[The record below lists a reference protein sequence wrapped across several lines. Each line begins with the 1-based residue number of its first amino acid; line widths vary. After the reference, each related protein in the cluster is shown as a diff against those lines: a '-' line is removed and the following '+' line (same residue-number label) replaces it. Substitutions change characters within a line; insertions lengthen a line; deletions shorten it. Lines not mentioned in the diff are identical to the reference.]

1 MFYYLKGEL
10 AYREN
15 GLCVIDCGGVG
26 YKLTVS
32 MNTSDMLLTKLG
44 KEVKLYTHLAVREDG
59 VELFGFS
66 SIEERDCFNSLIAVS
81 GVGPKAATSI
91 LSTLTPEKLA
101 IAIDGEDI
109 KAISKAQGIGAK
121 TAARVVLELKGKL
134 PDSLSAITGSSSQRS
149 ASAEPAVKRSAAFSD
164 ASEALISLGYDKSS
178 VLDALKTIN
187 PESKDASE
195 IIRLALK
202 KLMR

>member
-32 MNTSDMLLTKLG
+32 MNTSDMILTKLG
-44 KEVKLYTHLAVREDG
+44 KEVKLFTHLAVREDG
-59 VELFGFS
+59 VELFGFGTL
-66 SIEERDCFNSLIAVS
+66 EERDCFNSLIAVS

-101 IAIDGEDI
+101 IAIDSEDI

-134 PDSLSAITGSSSQRS
+134 PDSLSSITTGNSSRATESV
-149 ASAEPAVKRSAAFSD
+149 AKRSGAFQD
-164 ASEALISLGYDKSS
+164 ASEALVSLGYDKSS
-178 VLDALKTIN
+178 VLDALKDIN
-187 PESKDASE
+187 PESRDASE

>member
-32 MNTSDMLLTKLG
+32 MNTSDMILTKLG
-44 KEVKLYTHLAVREDG
+44 KEVKLFTHLAVREDG
-59 VELFGFS
+59 VELFGFGTL
-66 SIEERDCFNSLIAVS
+66 EERDCFNSLIAVS

-101 IAIDGEDI
+101 IAIDSEDI

-134 PDSLSAITGSSSQRS
+134 PDSLSSITTGNSSRATESV
-149 ASAEPAVKRSAAFSD
+149 AKRSGAFQD

-178 VLDALKTIN
+178 VLDALKGIN
-187 PESKDASE
+187 PESRDASE